1 MGHGGFGGRGF
12 AMGHGGFGGHGFA
25 MGLIHRNN
33 RSEEAFD
40 SASGHRDG
48 PLR

>member
-1 MGHGGFGGRGF
+1 MRNYI
-12 AMGHGGFGGHGFA
+12 AA
-25 MGLIHRNN
+25 VCNDAPLIHRNN